1 MRSHP
6 NHVSAALVLIVMMFT
21 ASVRADPQSEARAL
35 KEESLKILKATADR
49 DATPDEMAKCI
60 FNLEKAANML
70 EAAHD
75 SDSNLAL
82 EINSELY
89 WSRKRSTLAI
99 DAALDKMRGA
109 SGVAK
114 PAVPAKTAPA
124 KADPN
129 APAEMQPGMEEARK
143 AFQEAEKFASAHG
156 DDDYVVSL
164 HWFQMASLHSGT
176 DYSLKALTLA
186 REAQSRFKSK
196 NPSAV
201 KEEIPDTAEMKPV
214 IEAEPLVKASHF
226 DKAIPLYL
234 ASLKIKESTIAHRKL
249 GQAYYARAQQVKE
262 EVVKKCEKTYA
273 AWTAARNNAYRNI
286 PTLGGGNRR
295 VFNPN
300 DPAFQAATREFKAA
314 YKEGDAAFELFD
326 KAQTE
331 FKAVLHSVHG
341 GKDLIAAG
349 LIGICISQ
357 RPDIMNRSNAK
368 GHLAVFLKDYSP
380 ANDDER
386 TIYEYCKT
394 ELERLSK

>member
-1 MRSHP
+1 MRSHLS
-6 NHVSAALVLIVMMFT
+6 HVSAALVFFAMMFT
-21 ASVRADPQSEARAL
+21 SSVRADPQSDARAL
-35 KEESLKILKATADR
+35 KDESLKILKATADR
-49 DATPDEMAKCI
+49 DAAPEEMAKCI
-60 FNLEKAANML
+60 FNLEKAANLL

-114 PAVPAKTAPA
+114 PVTPVKTTV

-129 APAEMQPGMEEARK
+129 APAELQPGLDEARK
-143 AFQEAEKFASAHG
+143 AFQEAEKFAHAHG

-176 DYSLKALTLA
+176 DYALKALTLA
-186 REAQSRFKSK
+186 REAQFRFKSK
-196 NPSAV
+196 NPNAV
-201 KEEIPDTAEMKPV
+201 KEEIPDSAEMKPV
-214 IEAEPLVKASHF
+214 LEAEPLAKAAHF
-226 DKAIPLYL
+226 DKAIPLYQ

-262 EVVKKCEKTYA
+262 EVIKKCETSYA
-273 AWTAARNNAYRNI
+273 AWITARDNATR
-286 PTLGGGNRR
+286 TVTSLGGAQRKILNR
-295 VFNPN
+295 N
-300 DPAFQAATREFKAA
+300 DPAFQTATREFKAV
-314 YKEGDAAFELFD
+314 YKEGDVAFDLFD

-331 FKAVLHSVHG
+331 FKAVLHMASG
-341 GKDLIAAG
+341 GKDLISAG

-357 RPDIMNRSNAK
+357 RPDIMNKSNAK
-368 GHLAVFLKDYSP
+368 QHLAIFLKDYSP
-380 ANDDER
+380 TNDDDR